1 MSDKLHLQG
10 IGNVKAIEASKLTAG
25 MVTVWNYGYK
35 SEVISVEP
43 SKTGKTVTAMLK
55 SMQDGITRQR
65 RMPARRLV
73 AIN

>member
-10 IGNVKAIEASKLTAG
+10 IGNVRAIEASQLTAG

-43 SKTGKTVTAMLK
+43 SKTGKTITAMLK

-65 RMPARRLV
+65 RMSAHRLV
-73 AIN
+73 AID

>member
-10 IGNVKAIEASKLTAG
+10 IGNVRAIEASQLTAG
-25 MVTVWNYGYK
+25 MVTIWNYGYK

-43 SKTGKTVTAMLK
+43 SKTGKTVNAMLK

-65 RMPARRLV
+65 KMSAHRLV
-73 AIN
+73 AVD